1 MHRYSNLMRF
11 MGEKMD
17 RSAESGMK
25 IRVFTYNKEEYEEK
39 ELDDVKTLEEY
50 RDSKGVVWIDVQ
62 GGYSDT
68 DIEKI
73 GNIFGLHPSAV
84 RNSLLVG
91 QRPSYEELDDHL
103 FLIVSQVYVK
113 TAKIEREQIGIFL
126 KRGLLITIQQRPGDV
141 FEPLRKKIRE
151 NTGKI
156 RAKGGDFLLF
166 SILREIL
173 DHYFRVLENLGIRI
187 DSIEDKVLK
196 SPGPEIMK
204 SLHELR
210 REILFL
216 KHMVWPMREVIE
228 GLYRDETG
236 IISMDTKKY
245 LRGARD
251 IALQMIEI
259 AETYRDMVSSMT
271 DIYLSSLSY
280 RTNEIMKILTII
292 ATIFIPLTFV
302 TGLYGMNFRNMPELY
317 WYWGYPAALL
327 GMLIIALLM
336 LFYFRRKGWM

>member
-1 MHRYSNLMRF
+1 MHRYSDLMRF
-11 MGEKMD
+11 MGRKTD
-17 RSAESGMK
+17 KTSKKDMK
-25 IRVFTYNKEEYEEK
+25 IRVFVYGREKYEEK
-39 ELDDVKTLEEY
+39 ELSDMDALKEY
-50 RDSKGVVWIDVQ
+50 RDSEDVIWIDVQ
-62 GGYSDT
+62 GGYSRA
-68 DIEKI
+68 DIERI
-73 GNIFGLHPSAV
+73 GETFALHPSAV
-84 RNSLLVG
+84 RNSLLSG
-91 QRPSYEELDDHL
+91 QRPSYEELEDHI
-103 FLIVSQVYVK
+103 FIIVSQVYVK
-113 TAKIEREQIGIFL
+113 NDRIEREQIGIFL
-126 KRGLLITIQQRPGDV
+126 KKNVLITIQQRPGDV

-156 RAKGGDFLLF
+156 RTKGGDFLLF
-166 SILREIL
+166 SLMREIL
-173 DHYFRVLENLGIRI
+173 DHYFRVLESLGIRI
-187 DSIEDKVLK
+187 DNIEDRVLK
-196 SPGPEIMK
+196 SPGPDIMR

-236 IISMDTKKY
+236 IISKDTKKY

-292 ATIFIPLTFV
+292 ATIFIPLTFI
-302 TGLYGMNFRNMPELY
+302 TGLYGMNFSNMPELY
-317 WYWGYPAALL
+317 WYWGYPTALL
-327 GMLIIALLM
+327 GMLAIALVM